1 MRFKRMR
8 RDALVSTDRRLM
20 MVAGLVGCGVAV
32 AACGSGA
39 ATGASTPGHPA
50 AAATPSGTAT
60 ASPGVTEAEQ
70 LATQSEAPSTWTAP
84 GPSIDVKGLAGKTVY
99 LITNGANQFTE
110 TVGAGI
116 VAAGQKAGVHV
127 VTDYTTGGL
136 SSADQGFA
144 AAESQHA
151 SAIIVMS
158 FLTSAL
164 STPIKQA
171 TSSGIPVI
179 QIGEH
184 DPGPLTSTDQ
194 AAGVYQNVSPSYSEA
209 GSLMADFVVADS
221 NGHADVLLLNSPDVG
236 DANVETQAFQAQLA
250 KLCPTCKVK
259 VDGIPEVD
267 RTTQLPPAVSS
278 AIVADPNLNYIVP
291 VFDTMYPDFASA
303 LAASSAASRI
313 SLVGFDASAAEMS
326 LLQQGSGGWK
336 ADGGYDD
343 TWLGWAVMDE
353 TFRALLH
360 QPAVA
365 NEDIPLRFFTHSTVQ
380 GLDFSAG
387 APVDPWFGNPAYQ
400 SGFLKLWSLSS

>member
-1 MRFKRMR
+1 MRIKGMR
-8 RDALVSTDRRLM
+8 KALRSTDRRLM
-20 MVAGLVGCGVAV
+20 MAVAVIGGGVVV
-32 AACGSGA
+32 AACGSSAVG
-39 ATGASTPGHPA
+39 STSPA
-50 AAATPSGTAT
+50 ATAT
-60 ASPGVTEAEQ
+60 ASSGVAQAKQ
-70 LATQSEAPSTWTAP
+70 LAVQSEVPSKWTAP
-84 GPSIDVKGLAGKTVY
+84 GPQIDVKSLSGKSVY

-127 VTDYTTGGL
+127 ITDYTTGGL

-144 AAESQHA
+144 AAEAQHV

-158 FLTSAL
+158 FLTSSLA
-164 STPIKQA
+164 TPIKQA
-171 TSSGIPVI
+171 TSAGIPVI

-194 AAGVYQNVSPSYSEA
+194 AAGVFQNVSPSYSEA

-236 DANVETQAFQAQLA
+236 DANVETAAFKSQLS
-250 KLCPTCKVK
+250 KLCPSCKVK
-259 VDGIPEVD
+259 VDGIPEID

-278 AIVADPNLNYIVP
+278 AIVADPSLNYIVP

-303 LAASSAASRI
+303 LSASGAASRI
-313 SLVGFDASAAEMS
+313 KLVGFDASAAEMS
-326 LLQQGSGGWK
+326 LLQSGSGGWT

-360 QPAVA
+360 QPAVQ
-365 NEDIPLRFFTHSTVQ
+365 NEDIPLRFFTNSTVQ
-380 GLDFSAG
+380 GLNFSAG
-387 APVDPWFGNPAYQ
+387 AAVDPWFGSPAYA
-400 SGFLKLWSLSS
+400 SGFMKLWSLSS